1 MKNSNLEYLHNFY
14 DNMNKEKDACGIG
27 LVANIDGKKEYRIL
41 DDALTIVERLSH
53 RAGKDASGEV
63 GDGVGVLTQ
72 IPHKFFERVAKD
84 YNIHLGN
91 VGDYGIAMIFFPNND
106 EREKEI
112 NLFEN
117 TCDNNRLKILGWR
130 DVPTNYKILGKKA
143 IDCMPKIM
151 QCFVERPSD
160 CEKGLEFDRRLY
172 ICRREFE
179 HNSNK
184 TFINSFSSRTIVY
197 KGMFLVDQLRQFY
210 NDLQDEDFE
219 TAIAIVHS
227 RFSTNTLPS
236 WAKAHPYR
244 MIAHNGEINTI
255 RGNFDRMYAREE
267 TLHSDKLDKYKEK
280 IYPIIQNVSSDS
292 AMLDNT
298 LEFFVMNGIPLPLVM
313 MMLVPE
319 PWSKDDHISENKKD
333 FYHYYSTMMEAWD
346 GPAAILF
353 TDGEL
358 IGATLDRNGLRPA
371 RYYITDDN
379 RLILS
384 SEVGVLDI
392 DDSHIVKKSRLK
404 PGNILLIDVKNGRII
419 SDEECKSYYTNMHPY
434 GEWLSLNLIDLND
447 VKIPNHKVPIHSED
461 VRKKLY
467 KIFAYTDDE
476 MKNQILPMARNG
488 VEATA
493 SMGHDEPIAVLS
505 KKNPLL
511 FSYFKQLFAEVSN
524 PPIDSIREEIV
535 TDTNIY
541 IGTDGNILNANGDN
555 CHMLQVDSPILTGI
569 DILKIKTLNDE
580 FLKCDTV
587 SVLYNKNTFLINAID
602 ELIKNVDKACSE
614 GTNIIILSD
623 RGIDENNLP
632 IPSLLAVSAVEQ
644 HLVETKK
651 RMKVSIILESGEPRD
666 VHQMAMLLGFG
677 ARAINPYLAH
687 ECIEEMIDKG
697 ILDKEYHEAI
707 ADYNQALLHGVVKTA
722 AKMGIST
729 LQSYQSA
736 KIFEAIGISK
746 DVIEKYFKGIVS
758 RVGGIGIDEIEED
771 ILYRHNEAF
780 DKADTIEETSDND
793 ECLYSKKHI
802 IALQKAVRAGDYN
815 LFKEY
820 SSLVNNGSPH
830 TLRNLL
836 TFKETNNSI
845 PLEEVEDAYQ
855 IVKRFKTGAMSYG
868 SISKEVHET
877 IAKAM
882 NSLGAKSNT
891 GEGGEDPERFNTD
904 RNSKIKQ
911 VASGRFG
918 VTSEYLNNAE
928 EIQIKMAQGA
938 KPGEGGHLPGKK
950 VYPWIAER
958 RYSTPGVELISPP
971 PHHDIYSIEDL
982 AELIYDLKNVNRNAK
997 ISVKLVSEIGVGTI
1011 ACGVAKAGADVI
1023 LISGYDGGTGAAPVS
1038 SIHNAGIP
1046 LELGLAETQKAL
1058 IENGLRSR
1066 VAIETDGKLMTGRDV
1081 AIAALLGADEFS
1093 FATAPLVSLGCMMM
1107 RVCNKDICP
1116 FGIATQNEDLRKR
1129 FKGKPE
1135 YLCNF
1140 MLFVAEE
1147 LREIMA
1153 QLGFRNLNE
1162 MIGRSDLLKI
1172 NDIQDAK
1179 RAKLVDMNYFLNK
1192 SSTEYTEYTD
1202 YNERHFISNQVLNLD
1217 NTIDE
1222 KYFLPLFEKWDA
1234 KDKLNIENIKIS
1246 NVDRT
1251 VGTILGSSITNKYGS
1266 SLDDDSINIALVG
1279 SGGQSFGAFIPK
1291 GLTMKLT
1298 GDANDGFGKGLSGG
1312 KLIVKPPNQAK
1323 YKENESVIIGNVA
1336 LYGATSGTAYICGV
1350 AGERFMVRNSGAIAV
1365 CEGCGNHGLEY
1376 MTGGKAIILGDVGK
1390 NFAAG
1395 MSGGI
1400 AYILDAKHILYT
1412 KTNKS
1417 IIDIEEL
1424 TERSDI
1430 EDLKNILIDYEKCT
1444 GSKKAKHILEEFDKH
1459 IQYFKKIIPYNYKR
1473 IIGIIDKYKAEGLS
1487 EDQAKYK
1494 AFKELQT

>member
-1 MKNSNLEYLHNFY
+1 MKNSNSEYLHSFY
-14 DNMNKEKDACGIG
+14 DNLYKEKDACGIG

-41 DDALTIVERLSH
+41 DDALSIVERLSH

-72 IPHKFFERVAKD
+72 ISHKFFKRVAEEKSI
-84 YNIHLGN
+84 NLGN
-91 VGDYGIAMIFFPNND
+91 VGDYGIAMIFFPNDD
-106 EREKEI
+106 EIEKEI

-117 TCDNNRLKILGWR
+117 ACKNNSLSILGWR
-130 DVPTNYKILGKKA
+130 DVPINYKILGKKA

-151 QCFVERPSD
+151 QCFVQRSSD
-160 CEKGLEFDRRLY
+160 CEKGLEFDQRLY

-179 HNSNK
+179 HKSNK

-197 KGMFLVDQLRQFY
+197 KGMFLVNQLRQFY
-210 NDLQDEDFE
+210 SDLQDEDFE

-236 WAKAHPYR
+236 WEKAHPYR

-267 TLHSDKLDKYKEK
+267 TLHSDKLDNYKEK

-292 AMLDNT
+292 AMLDNA
-298 LEFFVMNGIPLPLVM
+298 LEFFVMNGIPLPLAM

-319 PWSKDDHISENKKD
+319 PWSKDDHMSENKKD

-392 DDSHIVKKSRLK
+392 DDSHIIKKSRLK

-419 SDEECKSYYTNMHPY
+419 SDEECKSYYTNLHPY
-434 GEWLSLNLIDLND
+434 GEWLSLNLIGLNE
-447 VKIPNHKVPIHSED
+447 VKIPNHKVPIHSEGI
-461 VRKKLY
+461 RKKLY
-467 KIFAYTDDE
+467 KVFAYTDDE
-476 MKNQILPMARNG
+476 IKNQILPMAING
-488 VEATA
+488 IEVTA
-493 SMGHDEPIAVLS
+493 SMGHDKPLAVLS
-505 KKNPLL
+505 EKHPLL

-541 IGTDGNILNANGDN
+541 IGTDGNLLNANGDN

-587 SVLYNKNTFLINAID
+587 SILYNKNTSLDNAINQ
-602 ELIKNVDKACSE
+602 LVKNIDKVCSG

-623 RGIDENNLP
+623 RGVDENNLP
-632 IPSLLAVSAVEQ
+632 MPSLLAVSAVEQ
-644 HLVETKK
+644 HLVEAKK

-697 ILDKEYHEAI
+697 ILDKESHEAI

-746 DVIEKYFKGIVS
+746 DVIDKYFMGIVS
-758 RVGGIGIDEIEED
+758 RVGGIGINEIAED
-771 ILYRHNEAF
+771 IIYRHNKAF
-780 DKADTIEETSDND
+780 DEINKIEEIFDND
-793 ECLYSKKHI
+793 ECLYSKKNI
-802 IALQKAVRAGDYN
+802 IALQKAVRAGDYK

-836 TFKETNNSI
+836 TFKETNNFI
-845 PLEEVEDAYQ
+845 PLEEVEDAHQ

-868 SISKEVHET
+868 SISKEAHET

-918 VTSEYLNNAE
+918 VTSEYLNNAD

-1058 IENGLRSR
+1058 IENGLRNS

-1093 FATAPLVSLGCMMM
+1093 FATAPLVTLGCMMM
-1107 RVCNKDICP
+1107 RVCNKDTCP
-1116 FGIATQNEDLRKR
+1116 FGIATQNEGLRKK

-1162 MIGRSDLLKI
+1162 MIGRSDLLKV
-1172 NDIQDAK
+1172 NDKQNAK
-1179 RAKLVDMNYFLNK
+1179 RSKLVDMNYFLNDTLAK
-1192 SSTEYTEYTD
+1192 H
-1202 YNERHFISNQVLNLD
+1202 NERHFISNQVLNLD

-1222 KYFLPLFEKWDA
+1222 KHFLPLFEKWDA
-1234 KDKLNIENIKIS
+1234 KDKLNIDNVKIS

-1266 SLDDDSINIALVG
+1266 SLEDDSIIISLVG
-1279 SGGQSFGAFIPK
+1279 SGGQSFGSFIPK

-1312 KLIVKPPNQAK
+1312 KLIVKPPKQAN
-1323 YKENESVIIGNVA
+1323 YEENESVIIGNVA

-1395 MSGGI
+1395 MSGGV

-1424 TERSDI
+1424 TERADI
-1430 EDLKNILIDYEKCT
+1430 EDLKRILIDYEKCT

-1459 IQYFKKIIPYNYKR
+1459 IQYFKKIIPYNYKK
-1473 IIGIIDKYKAEGLS
+1473 IIGIIEKYELEGLS
-1487 EDQAKYK
+1487 KEDAKYK
-1494 AFKELQT
+1494 AFKELQNDNN

>member
-1 MKNSNLEYLHNFY
+1 MKNSNSEYLYSFY
-14 DNMNKEKDACGIG
+14 DNLYKEKDACGIG

-41 DDALTIVERLSH
+41 DDALSIVERLSH

-72 IPHKFFERVAKD
+72 VPHKFFKRVAKD

-91 VGDYGIAMIFFPNND
+91 VGDYGIAMIFFPND
-106 EREKEI
+106 YEREKEI
-112 NLFEN
+112 NLFEDV
-117 TCDNNRLKILGWR
+117 CKNNGLKILGWR
-130 DVPTNYKILGKKA
+130 DVPTQYKILGKKA
-143 IDCMPKIM
+143 IDCMPYIM

-197 KGMFLVDQLRQFY
+197 KGMFLVNQLRQFY
-210 NDLQDEDFE
+210 NDLQDEAFE

-298 LEFFVMNGIPLPLVM
+298 LEFFVMNGMPLPLAM

-319 PWSKDDHISENKKD
+319 PWSKDDHMSENKKD

-371 RYYITDDN
+371 RYYITDDH

-392 DDSHIVKKSRLK
+392 DDSHIIKKSRLK

-419 SDEECKSYYTNMHPY
+419 SDEECKSYYTNLHPY

-461 VRKKLY
+461 IRKKLY
-467 KIFAYTDDE
+467 KVFAYTNDE
-476 MKNQILPMARNG
+476 IKNQILPMARNG
-488 VEATA
+488 IEATA

-505 KKNPLL
+505 ENYPLL

-555 CHMLQVDSPILTGI
+555 CHMLQVNSPILTGI

-587 SVLYNKNTFLINAID
+587 SVLYKKNTSLINAID
-602 ELIKNVDKACSE
+602 ELIKNVDKACSD

-707 ADYNQALLHGVVKTA
+707 ADYNKALLHGVVKTA

-746 DVIEKYFKGIVS
+746 DVIDKYFMGIVS

-780 DKADTIEETSDND
+780 DEENKIEEPSDND
-793 ECLYSKKHI
+793 ECLYSKKNI
-802 IALQKAVRAGDYN
+802 IALQKAVRAGDYK

-836 TFKETNNSI
+836 TFKETNNLI
-845 PLEEVEDAYQ
+845 PLEEVEDAHQ

-868 SISKEVHET
+868 SISKEAHET

-982 AELIYDLKNVNRNAK
+982 AELIYDLKNVNRKAK

-1107 RVCNKDICP
+1107 RVCNKDTCP

-1153 QLGFRNLNE
+1153 QLGFRSLNE

-1172 NDIQDAK
+1172 NDKQNIK
-1179 RAKLVDMNYFLNK
+1179 RSKLVDMNYFLNE
-1192 SSTEYTEYTD
+1192 SYTEYD
-1202 YNERHFISNQVLNLD
+1202 EYNERHFISNQSLNLD

-1234 KDKLNIENIKIS
+1234 KDKLNIDNVKIS

-1266 SLDDDSINIALVG
+1266 SLDDDSINISLVG
-1279 SGGQSFGAFIPK
+1279 SGGQSFGSFIPK

-1350 AGERFMVRNSGAIAV
+1350 AGERFMVRNSGAVSV

-1395 MSGGI
+1395 MSGGV

-1424 TERSDI
+1424 DEKEDI

-1459 IQYFKKIIPYNYKR
+1459 IQYFKKIIPYNYKK
-1473 IIGIIDKYKAEGLS
+1473 IISIIERYEAEGLS

>member
-1 MKNSNLEYLHNFY
+1 MEKIDTKYLHSFY
-14 DNMNKEKDACGIG
+14 DNLNKEKDACGIG

-41 DDALTIVERLSH
+41 YDALSIVERLSH

-91 VGDYGIAMIFFPNND
+91 IGDYGIAMIFFPNDD

-112 NLFEN
+112 NLFKN
-117 TCDNNRLKILGWR
+117 VCKNNGLNILGWR
-130 DVPTNYKILGKKA
+130 DVPINYKILGKKA

-151 QCFVERPSD
+151 QCIVERPND
-160 CEKGLEFDRRLY
+160 CEKGIEFDRRLY
-172 ICRREFE
+172 ICRIEFE
-179 HNSNK
+179 HKSNK

-197 KGMFLVDQLRQFY
+197 KGMLLVNQLRQFY

-236 WAKAHPYR
+236 WSKAHPYR

-267 TLHSDKLDKYKEK
+267 TLHSDKLDNYKEK

-298 LEFFVMNGIPLPLVM
+298 LEFFVMNGIPLPLAM
-313 MMLVPE
+313 MMLAPE
-319 PWSKDDHISENKKD
+319 PWSKDDHMSENKKD

-392 DDSHIVKKSRLK
+392 DDSHIIKKSRLK

-419 SDEECKSYYTNMHPY
+419 SDEECKSYYTNLHPY

-447 VKIPNHKVPIHSED
+447 VKIPNHKVPIHSEGI
-461 VRKKLY
+461 RKKLY

-476 MKNQILPMARNG
+476 IKNQILPMARNG

-493 SMGHDEPIAVLS
+493 SMGHDEPLAVLS
-505 KKNPLL
+505 EKHPLL

-541 IGTDGNILNANGDN
+541 IGTDGNLLNANGDN

-587 SVLYNKNTFLINAID
+587 SILYNKNTSLDNAINQ
-602 ELIKNVDKACSE
+602 LVKNIDKVCSE

-623 RGIDENNLP
+623 RGVDENNLP
-632 IPSLLAVSAVEQ
+632 MPSLLAVSAVEQ

-746 DVIEKYFKGIVS
+746 DVIDKYFMGIVS
-758 RVGGIGIDEIEED
+758 RVGGIGINEISED
-771 ILYRHNEAF
+771 IIYRHNKAF
-780 DKADTIEETSDND
+780 DEINKIEEMFDND
-793 ECLYSKKHI
+793 ECLYSKKNI
-802 IALQKAVRAGDYN
+802 IALQKAVRAGDYK

-845 PLEEVEDAYQ
+845 PLEEVEDAHQ

-868 SISKEVHET
+868 SISKEAHET

-918 VTSEYLNNAE
+918 VTSEYLNNAD

-1046 LELGLAETQKAL
+1046 LELGLAETQKDL
-1058 IENGLRSR
+1058 IENGLRNR

-1107 RVCNKDICP
+1107 RVCNKDTCP

-1153 QLGFRNLNE
+1153 QLGFRNFNE
-1162 MIGRSDLLKI
+1162 MIGRSDLLKV
-1172 NDIQDAK
+1172 NDKQNAK
-1179 RAKLVDMNYFLNK
+1179 RSKLVDMNYFLNDTLAK
-1192 SSTEYTEYTD
+1192 H
-1202 YNERHFISNQVLNLD
+1202 NERHFISNQVLNLD

-1222 KYFLPLFEKWDA
+1222 KHFLPLFEKWDA
-1234 KDKLNIENIKIS
+1234 KDKLNIDNVKIS

-1266 SLDDDSINIALVG
+1266 SLEDDSINISLVG
-1279 SGGQSFGAFIPK
+1279 SGGQSFGSFIPK

-1312 KLIVKPPNQAK
+1312 KLIVKPPNQAN
-1323 YKENESVIIGNVA
+1323 YEENESVIIGNVA

-1395 MSGGI
+1395 MSGGV

-1424 TERSDI
+1424 TERADI
-1430 EDLKNILIDYEKCT
+1430 EDLKRILIDYEKCT

-1459 IQYFKKIIPYNYKR
+1459 IQYFKKIIPYNYKK
-1473 IIGIIDKYKAEGLS
+1473 IIGIIEKYELEGLS
-1487 EDQAKYK
+1487 KEDAKYK
-1494 AFKELQT
+1494 AFKELQNDNN

>member
-793 ECLYSKKHI
+793 ECLYSKKNI

>member
-1 MKNSNLEYLHNFY
+1 MKNSNSEYLHSFY
-14 DNMNKEKDACGIG
+14 DNLYKEKDACGIG

-41 DDALTIVERLSH
+41 DDALSIVERLSH

-91 VGDYGIAMIFFPNND
+91 IGDYGIAMIFFPNDD

-112 NLFEN
+112 NLFKN
-117 TCDNNRLKILGWR
+117 VCKNNGLNILGWR
-130 DVPTNYKILGKKA
+130 DVPINYKMLGKKA

-151 QCFVERPSD
+151 QCIVERPND
-160 CEKGLEFDRRLY
+160 CEKGIEFDRRLY
-172 ICRREFE
+172 ICRIEFE
-179 HNSNK
+179 HKSNK

-197 KGMFLVDQLRQFY
+197 KGMLLVNQLRQFY

-236 WAKAHPYR
+236 WSKAHPYR

-267 TLHSDKLDKYKEK
+267 TLHSDKLDNYKEK

-298 LEFFVMNGIPLPLVM
+298 LEFFVMNGIPLPLAM

-319 PWSKDDHISENKKD
+319 PWSKDDHMSENKKD

-392 DDSHIVKKSRLK
+392 DDLHIIKKSRLK

-419 SDEECKSYYTNMHPY
+419 SDEECKSYYTNLHPY

-447 VKIPNHKVPIHSED
+447 VKIPNHKVPIHSEGI
-461 VRKKLY
+461 RKKLY

-476 MKNQILPMARNG
+476 IKNQILPMARNG

-493 SMGHDEPIAVLS
+493 SMGHDEPLAVLS
-505 KKNPLL
+505 EKHPLL
-511 FSYFKQLFAEVSN
+511 FYYFKQLFAEVSN

-535 TDTNIY
+535 TDTNTY
-541 IGTDGNILNANGDN
+541 IGTDGNLLNANGDN

-587 SVLYNKNTFLINAID
+587 SILYNKNTSLDNAINQ
-602 ELIKNVDKACSE
+602 LVKNIDKVCSE

-623 RGIDENNLP
+623 RGVDENNLP
-632 IPSLLAVSAVEQ
+632 MPSLLAVSAVEQ

-687 ECIEEMIDKG
+687 ECIEEMIDKV
-697 ILDKEYHEAI
+697 ILDKESHEAI
-707 ADYNQALLHGVVKTA
+707 DDYNQALLHGVVKTA

-746 DVIEKYFKGIVS
+746 DVIDKYFMGIVS
-758 RVGGIGIDEIEED
+758 RVGGIGINEISED
-771 ILYRHNEAF
+771 IIYRHNKAF
-780 DKADTIEETSDND
+780 DEINKIEEMFDND
-793 ECLYSKKHI
+793 ECLYSKKNI
-802 IALQKAVRAGDYN
+802 IALQKAVRAGDYK

-845 PLEEVEDAYQ
+845 PLEEVEDAHQ

-868 SISKEVHET
+868 SISKEAHET

-918 VTSEYLNNAE
+918 VTSEYLNNAD

-1046 LELGLAETQKAL
+1046 LELGLAETQKDL
-1058 IENGLRSR
+1058 IENGLRNR

-1107 RVCNKDICP
+1107 RVCNKDTCP

-1153 QLGFRNLNE
+1153 QLGFRNFNE
-1162 MIGRSDLLKI
+1162 MIGRSDLLKV
-1172 NDIQDAK
+1172 NDKQNVK
-1179 RAKLVDMNYFLNK
+1179 RSKLVDMNYFLNDTLAK
-1192 SSTEYTEYTD
+1192 H
-1202 YNERHFISNQVLNLD
+1202 NERHFISNQVLNLD

-1222 KYFLPLFEKWDA
+1222 KHFLPLFEKWDA
-1234 KDKLNIENIKIS
+1234 KDKLNIDNVKIS

-1266 SLDDDSINIALVG
+1266 SLEDDSINISFVG
-1279 SGGQSFGAFIPK
+1279 SGGQSFGSFIPK

-1312 KLIVKPPNQAK
+1312 KLIVKPPNQAN
-1323 YKENESVIIGNVA
+1323 YEENESVIIGNVA

-1395 MSGGI
+1395 MSGGV

-1417 IIDIEEL
+1417 IINIEEL
-1424 TERSDI
+1424 NERADI
-1430 EDLKNILIDYEKCT
+1430 EDLKRILIDYEKCT

-1459 IQYFKKIIPYNYKR
+1459 IQYFKKIIPYNYKK
-1473 IIGIIDKYKAEGLS
+1473 IIGIIEKYELEGLS
-1487 EDQAKYK
+1487 KEDARYK
-1494 AFKELQT
+1494 AFKELQNDNN

>member
-1 MKNSNLEYLHNFY
+1 MEKIDTKYLHSFY
-14 DNMNKEKDACGIG
+14 DNLNKEKDACGIG

-41 DDALTIVERLSH
+41 DDALSIVERLSH

-72 IPHKFFERVAKD
+72 IPHKFFKRVAKD

-91 VGDYGIAMIFFPNND
+91 VGDYGIAMIFFPNDD

-112 NLFEN
+112 NLFKN
-117 TCDNNRLKILGWR
+117 VCKNNGLNILGWR
-130 DVPTNYKILGKKA
+130 AVPINYKILGKKA

-160 CEKGLEFDRRLY
+160 CEKGLEFDQRLY
-172 ICRREFE
+172 VCRREFE
-179 HNSNK
+179 HKSNK

-197 KGMFLVDQLRQFY
+197 KGMFLVNQLRRFY
-210 NDLQDEDFE
+210 SDLQDEDFE

-236 WAKAHPYR
+236 WSKAHPYR

-267 TLHSDKLDKYKEK
+267 TLHSDKLDNYKEK

-298 LEFFVMNGIPLPLVM
+298 LEFFVMNGIPLPLAV

-319 PWSKDDHISENKKD
+319 PWSKDDHMSENKKD

-392 DDSHIVKKSRLK
+392 DDSHIIKKLRLK
-404 PGNILLIDVKNGRII
+404 PGNILLIDEKNGRII
-419 SDEECKSYYTNMHPY
+419 SDEECKSYYTNLHPY
-434 GEWLSLNLIDLND
+434 GEWLSLNLIDLNE

-461 VRKKLY
+461 IRKKLY
-467 KIFAYTDDE
+467 KVFAYTDDE
-476 MKNQILPMARNG
+476 IKNQILPMARNG

-493 SMGHDEPIAVLS
+493 SMGHDEPLAVLS
-505 KKNPLL
+505 EKHPLL

-541 IGTDGNILNANGDN
+541 IGTDGNLLNANGDN

-587 SVLYNKNTFLINAID
+587 SILYNKNTSLDNAINQ
-602 ELIKNVDKACSE
+602 LVKNIDKVCSE

-623 RGIDENNLP
+623 RGVDENNLP

-651 RMKVSIILESGEPRD
+651 RMKVSIILESGELRD

-697 ILDKEYHEAI
+697 ILDKESHEAI

-746 DVIEKYFKGIVS
+746 DVIDKYFMGIVS
-758 RVGGIGIDEIEED
+758 RVGGIGINEIAED
-771 ILYRHNEAF
+771 IIYRHNKAF
-780 DKADTIEETSDND
+780 DEINKIDEIFDND
-793 ECLYSKKHI
+793 ECLYSKKNI
-802 IALQKAVRAGDYN
+802 IALQKAVRAGDYK

-845 PLEEVEDAYQ
+845 PLEEVEDAHQ

-918 VTSEYLNNAE
+918 VTSEYLNNAD

-1046 LELGLAETQKAL
+1046 LELGLVETQKAL
-1058 IENGLRSR
+1058 IENGLRNR

-1107 RVCNKDICP
+1107 RVCNKDTCP

-1153 QLGFRNLNE
+1153 QLGFRNFNE
-1162 MIGRSDLLKI
+1162 MIGRSDLLKV
-1172 NDIQDAK
+1172 NDKQNAK
-1179 RAKLVDMNYFLNK
+1179 RSKLVDMNYFLNDTLAK
-1192 SSTEYTEYTD
+1192 H
-1202 YNERHFISNQVLNLD
+1202 NERHFISNQVLNLD

-1222 KYFLPLFEKWDA
+1222 KHFLPLFEKWDV
-1234 KDKLNIENIKIS
+1234 KDKLNIDNVKIS

-1251 VGTILGSSITNKYGS
+1251 VGAILGSSITNKYGS
-1266 SLDDDSINIALVG
+1266 NLEDDSINISLVG

-1312 KLIVKPPNQAK
+1312 KLIVKPPNQAN
-1323 YKENESVIIGNVA
+1323 YEENESVIIGNVA

-1350 AGERFMVRNSGAIAV
+1350 AGERFMVRNSRAIAV

-1390 NFAAG
+1390 NFSAG
-1395 MSGGI
+1395 MSGGV
-1400 AYILDAKHILYT
+1400 AYILDAKHKLYT

-1424 TERSDI
+1424 TERDDI
-1430 EDLKNILIDYEKCT
+1430 EDLKRILIDYEKCT
-1444 GSKKAKHILEEFDKH
+1444 GSKKAKHILEAFDKH
-1459 IQYFKKIIPYNYKR
+1459 IQYFKKIIPYNYKK
-1473 IIGIIDKYKAEGLS
+1473 IIGIIEKYELEGLS
-1487 EDQAKYK
+1487 KEDAKYK
-1494 AFKELQT
+1494 AFKELQNNY

>member
-1 MKNSNLEYLHNFY
+1 MENNNSEYLYSFY
-14 DNMNKEKDACGIG
+14 DNFNKEKDACGIG
-27 LVANIDGKKEYRIL
+27 LVANIDGKKEYRTL
-41 DDALTIVERLSH
+41 DDALSIVERLSH

-84 YNIHLGN
+84 YNIHLGSI
-91 VGDYGIAMIFFPNND
+91 GDYGIAMIFFPNDD

-112 NLFEN
+112 NLFKN
-117 TCDNNRLKILGWR
+117 VCKNNGLNILGWR
-130 DVPTNYKILGKKA
+130 DVPINYKILGKKA

-151 QCFVERPSD
+151 QCIVERPND
-160 CEKGLEFDRRLY
+160 CEKGIEFDRRLY
-172 ICRREFE
+172 ICRIEFE
-179 HNSNK
+179 HKSNK

-197 KGMFLVDQLRQFY
+197 KGMLLVNQLRQFY

-236 WAKAHPYR
+236 WSKAHPYR

-267 TLHSDKLDKYKEK
+267 TLHSDRLDNYKEK

-298 LEFFVMNGIPLPLVM
+298 LEFFVMNGIPLPLAM

-319 PWSKDDHISENKKD
+319 PWSKDDHMSENKKN

-353 TDGEL
+353 TDGEQ

-392 DDSHIVKKSRLK
+392 DDSHIIKKSRLK

-419 SDEECKSYYTNMHPY
+419 SDEECKSYYTNLHPY

-447 VKIPNHKVPIHSED
+447 VKIPNHKVPIHSEGI
-461 VRKKLY
+461 RKKLY

-476 MKNQILPMARNG
+476 IKNQILPMARNG
-488 VEATA
+488 VEAIA
-493 SMGHDEPIAVLS
+493 SMGHDEPLAVLS
-505 KKNPLL
+505 EKHPLL

-541 IGTDGNILNANGDN
+541 IGTDGNLLNANGDN

-587 SVLYNKNTFLINAID
+587 SILYNKNTSLDNAISQ
-602 ELIKNVDKACSE
+602 LVKNIDKVCSE

-623 RGIDENNLP
+623 RGVDENNLP
-632 IPSLLAVSAVEQ
+632 MPSLLAVSAVEQ

-677 ARAINPYLAH
+677 VRAINPYLAH

-697 ILDKEYHEAI
+697 ILDKESHEAI

-746 DVIEKYFKGIVS
+746 DVIDKYFMGIVS
-758 RVGGIGIDEIEED
+758 RVGGIGINEIAED
-771 ILYRHNEAF
+771 IIYRHNKAF
-780 DKADTIEETSDND
+780 DEINKIEEMFDND
-793 ECLYSKKHI
+793 ECLYSKKNI
-802 IALQKAVRAGDYN
+802 IALQKAVRAGDYK

-830 TLRNLL
+830 TLRNLR
-836 TFKETNNSI
+836 TFKETNSSI
-845 PLEEVEDAYQ
+845 PLEEVEDAHQ

-868 SISKEVHET
+868 SISKEAHET

-918 VTSEYLNNAE
+918 VTSEYLNNAD

-1058 IENGLRSR
+1058 IENGLRNR

-1107 RVCNKDICP
+1107 RVCNKDTCP

-1153 QLGFRNLNE
+1153 QLGFRNFNE
-1162 MIGRSDLLKI
+1162 MIGRSDLLKV
-1172 NDIQDAK
+1172 NDKQNAK
-1179 RAKLVDMNYFLNK
+1179 RSKLVDMNYFLNDTLAK
-1192 SSTEYTEYTD
+1192 H
-1202 YNERHFISNQVLNLD
+1202 NERHFISNQVLNLD

-1222 KYFLPLFEKWDA
+1222 KHFLPLFEKWDA
-1234 KDKLNIENIKIS
+1234 KDKLNIDNVKIS

-1266 SLDDDSINIALVG
+1266 SLEDDSINISLVG
-1279 SGGQSFGAFIPK
+1279 SGGQSFGSFIPK

-1312 KLIVKPPNQAK
+1312 KLIVKPPNQAN

-1395 MSGGI
+1395 MSGGV

-1424 TERSDI
+1424 TERADI
-1430 EDLKNILIDYEKCT
+1430 EDLKRILIDYEKCT

-1459 IQYFKKIIPYNYKR
+1459 IQYFKKIIPYNYKK
-1473 IIGIIDKYKAEGLS
+1473 IIGIIEKYELEGLS
-1487 EDQAKYK
+1487 KKDAKYK
-1494 AFKELQT
+1494 AFKELQNDNN

>member
-1 MKNSNLEYLHNFY
+1 MKNSNSEYLHSFY
-14 DNMNKEKDACGIG
+14 DNLYKEKDACGIG

-41 DDALTIVERLSH
+41 DDALSIVERLSH

-91 VGDYGIAMIFFPNND
+91 IGDYGIAMIFFPNDD

-112 NLFEN
+112 NLFKN
-117 TCDNNRLKILGWR
+117 VCKNNGLNILGWR
-130 DVPTNYKILGKKA
+130 DVPINYKMLGKKA

-151 QCFVERPSD
+151 QCIVERPND
-160 CEKGLEFDRRLY
+160 CEKGIEFDRRLY
-172 ICRREFE
+172 ICIIEFE
-179 HNSNK
+179 HKSNK

-197 KGMFLVDQLRQFY
+197 KGMLLVNQLRQFY

-236 WAKAHPYR
+236 WSKAHPYR

-267 TLHSDKLDKYKEK
+267 TLHSDKLDNYKEK

-298 LEFFVMNGIPLPLVM
+298 LEFFVMNGIPLPLAM

-319 PWSKDDHISENKKD
+319 PWIKDDHMSENKKD

-392 DDSHIVKKSRLK
+392 DDLHIIKKSRLK

-419 SDEECKSYYTNMHPY
+419 SDEECKSYYTNLHPY

-447 VKIPNHKVPIHSED
+447 VKIPNHKVPIHSEGI
-461 VRKKLY
+461 RKKLY

-476 MKNQILPMARNG
+476 IKNQILPMATNG
-488 VEATA
+488 IEATA
-493 SMGHDEPIAVLS
+493 SMGHDEPLAVLS
-505 KKNPLL
+505 EKHPLL
-511 FSYFKQLFAEVSN
+511 FYYFKQLFAEVSN

-535 TDTNIY
+535 TDTNTY
-541 IGTDGNILNANGDN
+541 IGTDGNLLNANGDN

-587 SVLYNKNTFLINAID
+587 SILYNKNTSLDNAINQ
-602 ELIKNVDKACSE
+602 LVKNIDKVCSE

-623 RGIDENNLP
+623 RGVDENNLP
-632 IPSLLAVSAVEQ
+632 MPSLLAVSAVEQ

-697 ILDKEYHEAI
+697 ILDKESHEAI
-707 ADYNQALLHGVVKTA
+707 DDYNQALLHGVVKTA

-746 DVIEKYFKGIVS
+746 DVIDKYFMGIVS
-758 RVGGIGIDEIEED
+758 RVGGIGINEISED
-771 ILYRHNEAF
+771 IIYRHNKAF
-780 DKADTIEETSDND
+780 DEINKIEEMFDND
-793 ECLYSKKHI
+793 ECLYSKKNI
-802 IALQKAVRAGDYN
+802 IALQKAVRAGDYK

-845 PLEEVEDAYQ
+845 PLEEVEDAHQ

-868 SISKEVHET
+868 SISKEAHET

-918 VTSEYLNNAE
+918 VTSEYLNNAD

-1046 LELGLAETQKAL
+1046 LELGLAETQKDL
-1058 IENGLRSR
+1058 IENGLRNR

-1107 RVCNKDICP
+1107 RVCNKDTCP

-1153 QLGFRNLNE
+1153 QLGFRNFNE
-1162 MIGRSDLLKI
+1162 MIGRSDLLKV
-1172 NDIQDAK
+1172 NDKQNVK
-1179 RAKLVDMNYFLNK
+1179 RSKLVDMNYFLNDTLAK
-1192 SSTEYTEYTD
+1192 H
-1202 YNERHFISNQVLNLD
+1202 NERHFISNQVLNLD

-1222 KYFLPLFEKWDA
+1222 KHFLPLFEKWDA
-1234 KDKLNIENIKIS
+1234 KDKLNIDNVKIS

-1266 SLDDDSINIALVG
+1266 SLEDDSINISFVG
-1279 SGGQSFGAFIPK
+1279 SGGQSFGSFIPK

-1312 KLIVKPPNQAK
+1312 KLIVKPPNQAN
-1323 YKENESVIIGNVA
+1323 YEENESVIIGNVA

-1395 MSGGI
+1395 MSGGV

-1417 IIDIEEL
+1417 IINIEEL
-1424 TERSDI
+1424 NERADI
-1430 EDLKNILIDYEKCT
+1430 EDLKRILIDYEKCT

-1459 IQYFKKIIPYNYKR
+1459 IQYFKKIIPYNYKK
-1473 IIGIIDKYKAEGLS
+1473 IIGIIEKYELEGLS
-1487 EDQAKYK
+1487 KEDARYK
-1494 AFKELQT
+1494 AFKELQNDNN

>member
-1 MKNSNLEYLHNFY
+1 MEKIDTKYLHSFY
-14 DNMNKEKDACGIG
+14 DNLNKEKDACGIG

-41 DDALTIVERLSH
+41 DDALSIVERLSH

-84 YNIHLGN
+84 YNIHLGSI
-91 VGDYGIAMIFFPNND
+91 GDYGIAMIFFPNDD

-112 NLFEN
+112 NLFKN
-117 TCDNNRLKILGWR
+117 VCKNNCLNILGWR
-130 DVPTNYKILGKKA
+130 DVPIKYKILGKKA

-151 QCFVERPSD
+151 QCIVERPND
-160 CEKGLEFDRRLY
+160 CEKGIEFDRRLY
-172 ICRREFE
+172 ICRKEFE
-179 HNSNK
+179 HKSNK

-197 KGMFLVDQLRQFY
+197 KGMFLVNQLRQFY
-210 NDLQDEDFE
+210 SDLQDEDFE

-236 WAKAHPYR
+236 WEKAHPYR

-267 TLHSDKLDKYKEK
+267 TLHSDKLDNYKEK

-298 LEFFVMNGIPLPLVM
+298 LEFFAMYGIPLPLAM

-319 PWSKDDHISENKKD
+319 PWSKDDHMSENKKD

-392 DDSHIVKKSRLK
+392 DDLHIIKKSRLK

-419 SDEECKSYYTNMHPY
+419 SDEECKSYYTNLHPY
-434 GEWLSLNLIDLND
+434 GEWLSLNLIKLND
-447 VKIPNHKVPIHSED
+447 VKIPNHKVPIHSEGI
-461 VRKKLY
+461 RKKLY

-476 MKNQILPMARNG
+476 TKNQILPMAKNG

-493 SMGHDEPIAVLS
+493 SMGHDEPLAVLS
-505 KKNPLL
+505 EKHPLL

-541 IGTDGNILNANGDN
+541 IGTDGNLLNANGDN

-587 SVLYNKNTFLINAID
+587 SILYNKNTSLDNAINQ
-602 ELIKNVDKACSE
+602 LVKNIDKVCSE

-623 RGIDENNLP
+623 RGVDENNLP
-632 IPSLLAVSAVEQ
+632 MPSLLAVSAVEQ

-697 ILDKEYHEAI
+697 ILDKESHEAI

-746 DVIEKYFKGIVS
+746 DVIDKYFMGIVS
-758 RVGGIGIDEIEED
+758 RVGGIGINEIAED
-771 ILYRHNEAF
+771 IIYRHNKAF
-780 DKADTIEETSDND
+780 DEINKIEEVFDND
-793 ECLYSKKHI
+793 ECLYSKKNI
-802 IALQKAVRAGDYN
+802 IALQKAVRAGDYK

-845 PLEEVEDAYQ
+845 PLEEVEDAHQ

-868 SISKEVHET
+868 SISKEAHET

-918 VTSEYLNNAE
+918 VTSEYLNNAD

-1058 IENGLRSR
+1058 IENGLRNR

-1107 RVCNKDICP
+1107 RVCNKDTCP
-1116 FGIATQNEDLRKR
+1116 FGLATQNEDLRKR

-1153 QLGFRNLNE
+1153 KLGFRNLNE
-1162 MIGRSDLLKI
+1162 MIGRSDLLKV
-1172 NDIQDAK
+1172 NDKQNTK
-1179 RAKLVDMNYFLNK
+1179 RSKLIDMNYFLNDTLTK
-1192 SSTEYTEYTD
+1192 H
-1202 YNERHFISNQVLNLD
+1202 NERHFISNQVLKLD

-1222 KYFLPLFEKWDA
+1222 KHFLPLFEKWDA
-1234 KDKLNIENIKIS
+1234 KDKLNIDNVKIS

-1266 SLDDDSINIALVG
+1266 SLEDDSINISLVG

-1312 KLIVKPPNQAK
+1312 KLIVKPPNQAN
-1323 YKENESVIIGNVA
+1323 YEENESVIIGNVA

-1395 MSGGI
+1395 MCGGV

-1424 TERSDI
+1424 TERADI
-1430 EDLKNILIDYEKCT
+1430 EDLKRILIDYEKCT

-1459 IQYFKKIIPYNYKR
+1459 IQYFKKIIPYNYKK
-1473 IIGIIDKYKAEGLS
+1473 IIGIIEKYELEGLS
-1487 EDQAKYK
+1487 KEDAKYK
-1494 AFKELQT
+1494 AFKELQNDNN

>member
-1 MKNSNLEYLHNFY
+1 MKNSNLEYLHSFY
-14 DNMNKEKDACGIG
+14 DNLYKEKDACGIG
-27 LVANIDGKKEYRIL
+27 LVANINGKKEYRIL
-41 DDALTIVERLSH
+41 DDALSIVERLSH

-72 IPHKFFERVAKD
+72 VPHKFFKRVAKD

-91 VGDYGIAMIFFPNND
+91 VGDYGIAMIFFPND
-106 EREKEI
+106 YEREKEI
-112 NLFEN
+112 NLFKN
-117 TCDNNRLKILGWR
+117 TCDNNGLKILGWR

-143 IDCMPKIM
+143 IDCMPYIM
-151 QCFVERPSD
+151 QCFVERPND
-160 CEKGLEFDRRLY
+160 CEKGLEFDQRLY
-172 ICRREFE
+172 VCRREFE
-179 HNSNK
+179 HKSNK

-197 KGMFLVDQLRQFY
+197 KGMFLVDQLRNFY
-210 NDLQDEDFE
+210 LDLQSKDFE

-267 TLHSDKLDKYKEK
+267 TLHSDKLDNYKEK

-298 LEFFVMNGIPLPLVM
+298 LEFFVMNGIPLPLAM

-392 DDSHIVKKSRLK
+392 DDSHKVKKSRLK

-419 SDEECKSYYTNMHPY
+419 SDDECKSYYTNLHPY
-434 GEWLSLNLIDLND
+434 GEWLSLNLIDLNE

-467 KIFAYTDDE
+467 KVFAYTDDE
-476 MKNQILPMARNG
+476 IKNQILPMAINC

-505 KKNPLL
+505 KKHPLL

-587 SVLYNKNTFLINAID
+587 SVLYKKNASLINAID
-602 ELIKNVDKACSE
+602 ELIKNVDKACSD

-623 RGIDENNLP
+623 RGVDENNLP

-677 ARAINPYLAH
+677 ACAINPYLAH

-780 DKADTIEETSDND
+780 DKTDTIEETSDND
-793 ECLYSKKHI
+793 ECLYSKKNI
-802 IALQKAVRAGDYN
+802 VALQKAVRAGDYN

-836 TFKETNNSI
+836 TFKETNNLI

-982 AELIYDLKNVNRNAK
+982 AQLIYDLKNVNRNAK

-1107 RVCNKDICP
+1107 RVCNKDTCP

-1147 LREIMA
+1147 LRKIMA

-1162 MIGRSDLLKI
+1162 MVGRSDLLKI
-1172 NDIQDAK
+1172 NDEQNIK

-1192 SSTEYTEYTD
+1192 SSTEYTD

-1222 KYFLPLFEKWDA
+1222 KHFLPLFEKWDA

-1251 VGTILGSSITNKYGS
+1251 VGTILGSNITNKYGS
-1266 SLDDDSINIALVG
+1266 SLEDDSINISLVG

-1323 YKENESVIIGNVA
+1323 YKENESVIIGNMA

-1395 MSGGI
+1395 MSGGV

-1424 TERSDI
+1424 TEKADI
-1430 EDLKNILIDYEKCT
+1430 EDLKSILIDYEKCT

-1459 IQYFKKIIPYNYKR
+1459 IQYFKKIIPYNYKK
-1473 IIGIIDKYKAEGLS
+1473 IIGIIEKYKDEGLS
-1487 EDQAKYK
+1487 ENQAKYK

>member
-1 MKNSNLEYLHNFY
+1 MEKIDTKYLHSFY
-14 DNMNKEKDACGIG
+14 DNLNKEKDACGIG

-41 DDALTIVERLSH
+41 DDALSIVERLSH

-84 YNIHLGN
+84 YNIHLGSI
-91 VGDYGIAMIFFPNND
+91 GDYGIAMIFFPNDD

-112 NLFEN
+112 NLFKN
-117 TCDNNRLKILGWR
+117 VCKNNGLNILGFR
-130 DVPTNYKILGKKA
+130 DVPINYKILGKKA

-160 CEKGLEFDRRLY
+160 CEKGLEFDQRLY
-172 ICRREFE
+172 VCRREFE
-179 HNSNK
+179 HKSNK

-197 KGMFLVDQLRQFY
+197 KGMLLVNQLRQFY

-236 WAKAHPYR
+236 WSKAHPYR

-267 TLHSDKLDKYKEK
+267 TLHSDKLDNYKEK

-298 LEFFVMNGIPLPLVM
+298 FEFFVMNGIPLPLAM

-319 PWSKDDHISENKKD
+319 PWSKDDHMSENKKD

-379 RLILS
+379 RLVLS

-392 DDSHIVKKSRLK
+392 DDSHIIKKSRLK

-419 SDEECKSYYTNMHPY
+419 SDEECKSYYTNLHPY

-447 VKIPNHKVPIHSED
+447 VKIPNHKVPIHSEGI
-461 VRKKLY
+461 RKKLY

-476 MKNQILPMARNG
+476 IKNQILPMARNG

-493 SMGHDEPIAVLS
+493 SMGHDEPLAVLS
-505 KKNPLL
+505 EKHPLL

-541 IGTDGNILNANGDN
+541 IGTDGNLLNANGDN

-587 SVLYNKNTFLINAID
+587 SILYNKNTSLDNAINQ
-602 ELIKNVDKACSE
+602 LVKNIDKVCSE

-623 RGIDENNLP
+623 RGVDENNLP
-632 IPSLLAVSAVEQ
+632 MPSLLAVSAVEQ

-697 ILDKEYHEAI
+697 ILDKESHEAI

-746 DVIEKYFKGIVS
+746 DVIDKYFMGIVS
-758 RVGGIGIDEIEED
+758 RVGGIGINEIAED
-771 ILYRHNEAF
+771 IIYRHNKAF
-780 DKADTIEETSDND
+780 DEINKIEETFDND
-793 ECLYSKKHI
+793 ECLYSKKNI
-802 IALQKAVRAGDYN
+802 IALQKAVRAGDYK

-845 PLEEVEDAYQ
+845 PLEEVEDAHQ

-868 SISKEVHET
+868 SISKEAHET

-918 VTSEYLNNAE
+918 VTSEYLNNAD

-1058 IENGLRSR
+1058 IENGLRNR

-1107 RVCNKDICP
+1107 RVCNKDTCP

-1153 QLGFRNLNE
+1153 KLGFRNLNE
-1162 MIGRSDLLKI
+1162 MIGRSDLLKV
-1172 NDIQDAK
+1172 NDKQNTK
-1179 RAKLVDMNYFLNK
+1179 RSKLIDMNYFLNDTLTK
-1192 SSTEYTEYTD
+1192 H
-1202 YNERHFISNQVLNLD
+1202 NERHFISNQVLNLD

-1222 KYFLPLFEKWDA
+1222 KHFLPLFEKWDA
-1234 KDKLNIENIKIS
+1234 KDKLNIDNVKIS

-1266 SLDDDSINIALVG
+1266 SLEDDSINISLVG

-1312 KLIVKPPNQAK
+1312 KLIVKPPNQAN
-1323 YKENESVIIGNVA
+1323 YEENESVIIGNVA

-1395 MSGGI
+1395 MSGGV

-1424 TERSDI
+1424 TERADI
-1430 EDLKNILIDYEKCT
+1430 EDLKRILIDYEKCT
-1444 GSKKAKHILEEFDKH
+1444 ESKKAKHILEEFDKH
-1459 IQYFKKIIPYNYKR
+1459 IQYFKKIIPYNYKK
-1473 IIGIIDKYKAEGLS
+1473 IIGIIEKYELEGLS
-1487 EDQAKYK
+1487 KEDAKYK
-1494 AFKELQT
+1494 AFKELQNDNN

>member
-1 MKNSNLEYLHNFY
+1 MKNSNSEYLHSFY
-14 DNMNKEKDACGIG
+14 DNLYKEKDACGIG

-41 DDALTIVERLSH
+41 DDALSIVERLSH

-91 VGDYGIAMIFFPNND
+91 IGDYGIAMIFFPNDD

-112 NLFEN
+112 NLFKN
-117 TCDNNRLKILGWR
+117 VCKNNGLNILGWR
-130 DVPTNYKILGKKA
+130 DVPINYKMLGKKA

-151 QCFVERPSD
+151 QCIVERPND
-160 CEKGLEFDRRLY
+160 CEKGIEFDRRLY
-172 ICRREFE
+172 ICRIEFE
-179 HNSNK
+179 HKSNK

-197 KGMFLVDQLRQFY
+197 KGMLLVNQLRQFY

-236 WAKAHPYR
+236 WSKAHPYR

-267 TLHSDKLDKYKEK
+267 TLHSDKLDNYKEK

-298 LEFFVMNGIPLPLVM
+298 LEFFVMNGIPLPLAM

-319 PWSKDDHISENKKD
+319 PWSKDDHMSENKKD

-392 DDSHIVKKSRLK
+392 DDLHIIKKSRLK

-419 SDEECKSYYTNMHPY
+419 SDEECKSYYTNLHPY

-447 VKIPNHKVPIHSED
+447 VKIPNHKVPIHSEGI
-461 VRKKLY
+461 RKKLY

-476 MKNQILPMARNG
+476 IKNQILPMARNG

-493 SMGHDEPIAVLS
+493 SMGHDEPLAVLS
-505 KKNPLL
+505 EKHPLL
-511 FSYFKQLFAEVSN
+511 FYYFKQLFAEVSN

-535 TDTNIY
+535 TDTNTY
-541 IGTDGNILNANGDN
+541 IGTDGNLLNANGDN

-587 SVLYNKNTFLINAID
+587 SILYNKNTSLDNAINQ
-602 ELIKNVDKACSE
+602 LVKNIDKVCSE

-623 RGIDENNLP
+623 RGVDENNLP
-632 IPSLLAVSAVEQ
+632 MPSLLAVSAVEQ

-697 ILDKEYHEAI
+697 ILDKESHEAI
-707 ADYNQALLHGVVKTA
+707 DDYNQALLHGVVKTA

-746 DVIEKYFKGIVS
+746 DVIDKYFMGIVS
-758 RVGGIGIDEIEED
+758 RVGGIGINEISED
-771 ILYRHNEAF
+771 IIYRHNKAF
-780 DKADTIEETSDND
+780 DEINKIEEMFDND
-793 ECLYSKKHI
+793 ECLYSKKNI
-802 IALQKAVRAGDYN
+802 IALQKAVRAGDYK

-845 PLEEVEDAYQ
+845 PLEEVEDAHQ

-868 SISKEVHET
+868 SISKEAHET

-918 VTSEYLNNAE
+918 VTSEYLNNAD

-1046 LELGLAETQKAL
+1046 LELGLAETQKDL
-1058 IENGLRSR
+1058 IENGLRNR

-1107 RVCNKDICP
+1107 RVCNKDTCP

-1153 QLGFRNLNE
+1153 QLGFRNFNE
-1162 MIGRSDLLKI
+1162 MIGRSDLLKV
-1172 NDIQDAK
+1172 NDKQNVK
-1179 RAKLVDMNYFLNK
+1179 RSKLVDMNYFLNDTLAK
-1192 SSTEYTEYTD
+1192 H
-1202 YNERHFISNQVLNLD
+1202 NERHFISNQVLNLD

-1222 KYFLPLFEKWDA
+1222 KHFLPLFEKWDA
-1234 KDKLNIENIKIS
+1234 KDKLNIDNVKIS

-1266 SLDDDSINIALVG
+1266 SLEDDSINISFVG
-1279 SGGQSFGAFIPK
+1279 SGGQSFGSFIPK

-1312 KLIVKPPNQAK
+1312 KLIVKPPNQAN
-1323 YKENESVIIGNVA
+1323 YEENESVIIGNVA

-1395 MSGGI
+1395 MSGGV

-1417 IIDIEEL
+1417 IINIEEL
-1424 TERSDI
+1424 NERADI
-1430 EDLKNILIDYEKCT
+1430 EDLKRILIDYEKCT

-1459 IQYFKKIIPYNYKR
+1459 IQYFKKIIPYNYKK
-1473 IIGIIDKYKAEGLS
+1473 IIGIIEKYELEGLS
-1487 EDQAKYK
+1487 KEDARYK
-1494 AFKELQT
+1494 AFKELQNDNN

>member
-1 MKNSNLEYLHNFY
+1 MKNSNSEYLHSFY
-14 DNMNKEKDACGIG
+14 DNLYKEKDACGIG

-41 DDALTIVERLSH
+41 DDALSIVERLSH

-91 VGDYGIAMIFFPNND
+91 IGDYGIAMIFFPNDD

-112 NLFEN
+112 NLFKN
-117 TCDNNRLKILGWR
+117 VCKNNGLNILGWR
-130 DVPTNYKILGKKA
+130 DVPINYKILGKKA

-151 QCFVERPSD
+151 QCIVERPND
-160 CEKGLEFDRRLY
+160 CEKGIEFDRRLY
-172 ICRREFE
+172 ICRIEFE
-179 HNSNK
+179 HKSNK

-197 KGMFLVDQLRQFY
+197 KGMLLVNQLRQFY

-236 WAKAHPYR
+236 WSKAHPYR

-267 TLHSDKLDKYKEK
+267 TLHSDKLDNYKEK

-298 LEFFVMNGIPLPLVM
+298 LEFFVMNGIPLPLAM

-319 PWSKDDHISENKKD
+319 PWSKDDHMSENKKD

-392 DDSHIVKKSRLK
+392 DDLHINKKSRLK

-419 SDEECKSYYTNMHPY
+419 SDEECKSYYTNLHPY

-447 VKIPNHKVPIHSED
+447 VKIPNHKVPIHSD
-461 VRKKLY
+461 GIRKKLY

-476 MKNQILPMARNG
+476 IKNQILPMARNG

-493 SMGHDEPIAVLS
+493 SMGHDEPLAVLS
-505 KKNPLL
+505 EKHPLL

-541 IGTDGNILNANGDN
+541 IGTDGNLLNANGDN

-587 SVLYNKNTFLINAID
+587 SILYNKNTSLDNAINQ
-602 ELIKNVDKACSE
+602 LVKNIDKVCSE

-623 RGIDENNLP
+623 RGVDENNLP
-632 IPSLLAVSAVEQ
+632 MPSLLAVSAVEQ

-687 ECIEEMIDKG
+687 ECIEEMIDKE
-697 ILDKEYHEAI
+697 ILDKESHEAI

-746 DVIEKYFKGIVS
+746 DVIDKYFMGIVS
-758 RVGGIGIDEIEED
+758 RVGGIGINEIAED
-771 ILYRHNEAF
+771 IIYRHNKAF
-780 DKADTIEETSDND
+780 DEINKIEEMFDND
-793 ECLYSKKHI
+793 ECLYSKKNI
-802 IALQKAVRAGDYN
+802 IALQKAVRAGDYK

-845 PLEEVEDAYQ
+845 PLEEVEDAHQ

-868 SISKEVHET
+868 SISKEAHET

-918 VTSEYLNNAE
+918 VTSEYLNNAD

-1023 LISGYDGGTGAAPVS
+1023 LISSYDGGTGAAPVS

-1046 LELGLAETQKAL
+1046 LELGLAETQKDL
-1058 IENGLRSR
+1058 IENGLRNR

-1107 RVCNKDICP
+1107 RVCNKDTCP

-1153 QLGFRNLNE
+1153 KLGFRNLNE
-1162 MIGRSDLLKI
+1162 MIGRSDLLKV
-1172 NDIQDAK
+1172 NDKQNAK
-1179 RAKLVDMNYFLNK
+1179 RSKLVDMNYFLNDTLTK
-1192 SSTEYTEYTD
+1192 H
-1202 YNERHFISNQVLNLD
+1202 NERHFISNQVLNLD

-1222 KYFLPLFEKWDA
+1222 KHFLPLFEKWDA
-1234 KDKLNIENIKIS
+1234 KDKLNFDNVKIS

-1266 SLDDDSINIALVG
+1266 SLEDDSINISLVG
-1279 SGGQSFGAFIPK
+1279 SGGQSFGSFIPK

-1312 KLIVKPPNQAK
+1312 KLIVKPPNQAN
-1323 YKENESVIIGNVA
+1323 YEENESVIIGNVA

-1395 MSGGI
+1395 MSGGV

-1424 TERSDI
+1424 TERADI
-1430 EDLKNILIDYEKCT
+1430 EDLKRILIDYEKCT

-1459 IQYFKKIIPYNYKR
+1459 IQYFKKIIPYNYKK
-1473 IIGIIDKYKAEGLS
+1473 IIGIIEKYELEGLS
-1487 EDQAKYK
+1487 KEDAKYK
-1494 AFKELQT
+1494 AFKELQNDNN

>member
-1 MKNSNLEYLHNFY
+1 MENSNSEYLHSFY
-14 DNMNKEKDACGIG
+14 DNLNKEKGACGIG
-27 LVANIDGKKEYRIL
+27 LVANIDGKKEYRVL

-72 IPHKFFERVAKD
+72 ISHKFFKRVAED
-84 YNIHLGN
+84 NNMHLGN
-91 VGDYGIAMIFFPNND
+91 AGDYGIAMIFFPNDD

-112 NLFEN
+112 NLFKNICEN
-117 TCDNNRLKILGWR
+117 NGLKILGWR
-130 DVPTNYKILGKKA
+130 EVPTNYKILGKKA
-143 IDCMPKIM
+143 IDCMPAII

-160 CEKGLEFDRRLY
+160 CEKGLEFDRKLY

-179 HNSNK
+179 HKSNK
-184 TFINSFSSRTIVY
+184 TFVNSFSSRTIVY
-197 KGMFLVDQLRQFY
+197 KGMFLVDQLRNFY
-210 NDLQDEDFE
+210 LDLQSNDYE

-267 TLHSDKLDKYKEK
+267 TLYSERLNNCKDK
-280 IYPIIQNVSSDS
+280 IFPIIQNVSSDS

-298 LEFFVMNGIPLPLVM
+298 LEFFVMNGMPLPLAM

-319 PWSKDDHISENKKD
+319 PWSKDEHMSESKKD

-358 IGATLDRNGLRPA
+358 VGATLDRNGLRPS

-419 SDEECKSYYTNMHPY
+419 SDEECKSYYTNLHPY
-434 GEWLSLNLIDLND
+434 GEWLSLNLINLND

-461 VRKKLY
+461 FRKKLY
-467 KIFAYTDDE
+467 KVFAYTDDE
-476 MKNQILPMARNG
+476 IKNQILPMATNG
-488 VEATA
+488 IEATA

-505 KKNPLL
+505 KKHPLL

-569 DILKIKTLNDE
+569 DILKIKSISDE
-580 FLKCDTV
+580 KIKCDTI
-587 SVLYNKNTFLINAID
+587 SILYNKNTALINAID
-602 ELIKNVDKACSE
+602 QLIKNVDKVCSE

-666 VHQMAMLLGFG
+666 VHQMATLLGFG

-697 ILDKEYHEAI
+697 TLDKEYHEAI

-746 DVIEKYFKGIVS
+746 EVIDKYFMGTVS
-758 RVGGIGIDEIEED
+758 RVAGIGINEIEED
-771 ILYRHNEAF
+771 ILYRHDEAF
-780 DKADTIEETSDND
+780 NTADKIEGIPNSD
-793 ECLYSKKHI
+793 ECLYSKKNI
-802 IALQKAVRAGDYN
+802 IALQKAVRSGDYK

-836 TFKETNNSI
+836 AFKETNNFV
-845 PLEEVEDAYQ
+845 PLEEVENAQQ

-868 SISKEVHET
+868 SISKEAHET

-918 VTSEYLNNAE
+918 VTIEYLNNAE

-982 AELIYDLKNVNRNAK
+982 AELIYDLKNANRNAK

-1023 LISGYDGGTGAAPVS
+1023 IISGYDGGTGAAPIS

-1107 RVCNKDICP
+1107 RVCNKDTCP
-1116 FGIATQNEDLRKR
+1116 FGIATQDEDLRKR

-1172 NDIQDAK
+1172 NDKQNTK
-1179 RAKLVDMNYFLNK
+1179 RAKLVDMNYFLNE
-1192 SSTEYTEYTD
+1192 SYAE
-1202 YNERHFISNQVLNLD
+1202 YNERHFVSNKNLNLD
-1217 NTIDE
+1217 NTVDE

-1234 KDKLNIENIKIS
+1234 KVKLNIDNIRIS

-1251 VGTILGSSITNKYGS
+1251 IGTILGSSISNKYGS
-1266 SLDDDSINIALVG
+1266 SLVDDSISISLVG
-1279 SGGQSFGAFIPK
+1279 SGGQSFGSFIPK
-1291 GLTMKLT
+1291 GLTMVLT

-1312 KLIVKPPNQAK
+1312 KLIVKPPNNASF
-1323 YKENESVIIGNVA
+1323 EACGSVIIGNVA

-1400 AYILDAKHILYT
+1400 AYILDANHILYT

-1424 TERSDI
+1424 TEKADI
-1430 EDLKNILIDYEKCT
+1430 EDLKSILIDYEKCT
-1444 GSKKAKHILEEFDKH
+1444 GSKKAKHILGEFDKH
-1459 IQYFKKIIPYNYKR
+1459 IQYFKKIIPYNYKKT
-1473 IIGIIDKYKAEGLS
+1473 IGIIEKYEAEGLS
-1487 EDQAKYK
+1487 KDQAKYK
-1494 AFKELQT
+1494 AFKELQTENNN

>member
-1 MKNSNLEYLHNFY
+1 MEKIDTKYLHSFY
-14 DNMNKEKDACGIG
+14 DNLNKEKDACGIG

-72 IPHKFFERVAKD
+72 IPHKFFKRVAKD

-91 VGDYGIAMIFFPNND
+91 VGDYGIAMIFFPNDD

-112 NLFEN
+112 NLFKN
-117 TCDNNRLKILGWR
+117 TCDNNGLKILGWR

-160 CEKGLEFDRRLY
+160 CEKGLEFDQRLY
-172 ICRREFE
+172 VCRREFE
-179 HNSNK
+179 HKSNK

-197 KGMFLVDQLRQFY
+197 KGMFLVNQLRQFY

-236 WAKAHPYR
+236 WSKAHPYR

-267 TLHSDKLDKYKEK
+267 TLHSDRLDNYKEK

-298 LEFFVMNGIPLPLVM
+298 LEFFVMNGIPLPLAM

-319 PWSKDDHISENKKD
+319 PWSKDDHMSENKKD

-392 DDSHIVKKSRLK
+392 DDSHIIKKSRLK

-419 SDEECKSYYTNMHPY
+419 SDEECKSYYTNLHPY

-447 VKIPNHKVPIHSED
+447 VKIPNHKVPIHSEGI
-461 VRKKLY
+461 RKKLY
-467 KIFAYTDDE
+467 KVFAYTDDE
-476 MKNQILPMARNG
+476 IKNQILPMARNG

-493 SMGHDEPIAVLS
+493 SMGHDEPLAVLS
-505 KKNPLL
+505 EKHPLL

-535 TDTNIY
+535 TDTSIY
-541 IGTDGNILNANGDN
+541 IGTDGNLLNANGDN

-587 SVLYNKNTFLINAID
+587 SILYNKNTSLDNAINQ
-602 ELIKNVDKACSE
+602 LVKNIDKVCSE

-623 RGIDENNLP
+623 RGVDENNLP
-632 IPSLLAVSAVEQ
+632 MPSLLAVSAVEQ

-697 ILDKEYHEAI
+697 ILDKESHEAI

-746 DVIEKYFKGIVS
+746 DVIDKYFMGIVS
-758 RVGGIGIDEIEED
+758 RVGGIGINEIAED
-771 ILYRHNEAF
+771 IIYRHNKVF
-780 DKADTIEETSDND
+780 DEINKIEEIYDND
-793 ECLYSKKHI
+793 ECLYSKKNI
-802 IALQKAVRAGDYN
+802 IALQKAVRAGDYE

-836 TFKETNNSI
+836 TFKEINNSI
-845 PLEEVEDAYQ
+845 PLEEVEDAHQ

-868 SISKEVHET
+868 SISKEAHET

-918 VTSEYLNNAE
+918 VTSEYLNNAD

-1058 IENGLRSR
+1058 IENGLRNR
-1066 VAIETDGKLMTGRDV
+1066 VVIETDGKLMTGRDV

-1107 RVCNKDICP
+1107 RVCNKDTCP

-1135 YLCNF
+1135 YVCNF

-1153 QLGFRNLNE
+1153 KIGFRNLNE
-1162 MIGRSDLLKI
+1162 MIGRSDLLKV
-1172 NDIQDAK
+1172 NDKQNTK
-1179 RAKLVDMNYFLNK
+1179 RSKLIDMNYFLNDTLTK
-1192 SSTEYTEYTD
+1192 H
-1202 YNERHFISNQVLNLD
+1202 NERHFISNQVLNID

-1222 KYFLPLFEKWDA
+1222 KHFLPLFEKWDA
-1234 KDKLNIENIKIS
+1234 KDKLNIDNVKIS

-1266 SLDDDSINIALVG
+1266 SLEDDSINISLVG

-1312 KLIVKPPNQAK
+1312 KLIVKPPNQAN
-1323 YKENESVIIGNVA
+1323 YEENESVIIGNVA
-1336 LYGATSGTAYICGV
+1336 LYGATAGTAYICGV

-1395 MSGGI
+1395 MSGGV
-1400 AYILDAKHILYT
+1400 AYILDAKHTLYT

-1424 TERSDI
+1424 AERADI
-1430 EDLKNILIDYEKCT
+1430 EDLKRILIDYEKCT

-1459 IQYFKKIIPYNYKR
+1459 IQYFKKIIPYNYKK
-1473 IIGIIDKYKAEGLS
+1473 IIGIIEKYELEGLS
-1487 EDQAKYK
+1487 KEDAKYK
-1494 AFKELQT
+1494 AFKELQNDNN

>member
-1 MKNSNLEYLHNFY
+1 M
-14 DNMNKEKDACGIG
+14 
-27 LVANIDGKKEYRIL
+27 
-41 DDALTIVERLSH
+41 
-53 RAGKDASGEV
+53 
-63 GDGVGVLTQ
+63 
-72 IPHKFFERVAKD
+72 
-84 YNIHLGN
+84 
-91 VGDYGIAMIFFPNND
+91 
-106 EREKEI
+106 
-112 NLFEN
+112 
-117 TCDNNRLKILGWR
+117 
-130 DVPTNYKILGKKA
+130 
-143 IDCMPKIM
+143 
-151 QCFVERPSD
+151 
-160 CEKGLEFDRRLY
+160 
-172 ICRREFE
+172 
-179 HNSNK
+179 
-184 TFINSFSSRTIVY
+184 
-197 KGMFLVDQLRQFY
+197 
-210 NDLQDEDFE
+210 
-219 TAIAIVHS
+219 
-227 RFSTNTLPS
+227 
-236 WAKAHPYR
+236 
-244 MIAHNGEINTI
+244 
-255 RGNFDRMYAREE
+255 
-267 TLHSDKLDKYKEK
+267 
-280 IYPIIQNVSSDS
+280 
-292 AMLDNT
+292 
-298 LEFFVMNGIPLPLVM
+298 
-313 MMLVPE
+313 
-319 PWSKDDHISENKKD
+319 
-333 FYHYYSTMMEAWD
+333 
-346 GPAAILF
+346 
-353 TDGEL
+353 
-358 IGATLDRNGLRPA
+358 
-371 RYYITDDN
+371 
-379 RLILS
+379 
-384 SEVGVLDI
+384 
-392 DDSHIVKKSRLK
+392 
-404 PGNILLIDVKNGRII
+404 
-419 SDEECKSYYTNMHPY
+419 
-434 GEWLSLNLIDLND
+434 
-447 VKIPNHKVPIHSED
+447 
-461 VRKKLY
+461 
-467 KIFAYTDDE
+467 
-476 MKNQILPMARNG
+476 
-488 VEATA
+488 
-493 SMGHDEPIAVLS
+493 
-505 KKNPLL
+505 
-511 FSYFKQLFAEVSN
+511 
-524 PPIDSIREEIV
+524 
-535 TDTNIY
+535 
-541 IGTDGNILNANGDN
+541 
-555 CHMLQVDSPILTGI
+555 
-569 DILKIKTLNDE
+569 
-580 FLKCDTV
+580 
-587 SVLYNKNTFLINAID
+587 
-602 ELIKNVDKACSE
+602 
-614 GTNIIILSD
+614 
-623 RGIDENNLP
+623 
-632 IPSLLAVSAVEQ
+632 PSLLAVSAVEQ

-697 ILDKEYHEAI
+697 ILDKESHEAI
-707 ADYNQALLHGVVKTA
+707 VDYNQALLHGVVKTA

-746 DVIEKYFKGIVS
+746 DVIDKYFMGIVS
-758 RVGGIGIDEIEED
+758 RVGGIGINEIAED
-771 ILYRHNEAF
+771 IIYRHNKAF
-780 DKADTIEETSDND
+780 DEINKIEEIFDND
-793 ECLYSKKHI
+793 ECLYSKKNI
-802 IALQKAVRAGDYN
+802 IALQKAVRAGDYK

-845 PLEEVEDAYQ
+845 PLEEVEDAHQ

-868 SISKEVHET
+868 SISKEAHEI

-882 NSLGAKSNT
+882 NSLDAKSNT

-918 VTSEYLNNAE
+918 VTSEYLNNAD

-938 KPGEGGHLPGKK
+938 KPGEGGYLPGKK

-1058 IENGLRSR
+1058 IENGLRNR

-1107 RVCNKDICP
+1107 RVCNKDTCP

-1153 QLGFRNLNE
+1153 KLGFRNLNE
-1162 MIGRSDLLKI
+1162 MVGRSDLLKV
-1172 NDIQDAK
+1172 NDKQNTK
-1179 RAKLVDMNYFLNK
+1179 RSKLIDMNYFLNDTLTK
-1192 SSTEYTEYTD
+1192 H
-1202 YNERHFISNQVLNLD
+1202 NERHFISNQVLNLD

-1234 KDKLNIENIKIS
+1234 KDKLNIDNVKIS

-1266 SLDDDSINIALVG
+1266 SLEDDSINISLVG

-1312 KLIVKPPNQAK
+1312 KLIVKPPNQAN
-1323 YKENESVIIGNVA
+1323 YEENESVIIGNVA

-1395 MSGGI
+1395 MSGGV

-1412 KTNKS
+1412 KTNNS
-1417 IIDIEEL
+1417 INTFNISK
-1424 TERSDI
+1424 RSY
-1430 EDLKNILIDYEKCT
+1430 LIT
-1444 GSKKAKHILEEFDKH
+1444 IKKL
-1459 IQYFKKIIPYNYKR
+1459 
-1473 IIGIIDKYKAEGLS
+1473 
-1487 EDQAKYK
+1487 
-1494 AFKELQT
+1494 

>member
-1 MKNSNLEYLHNFY
+1 MKNSNSEYLHSFY
-14 DNMNKEKDACGIG
+14 DNLYKEKDACGIG

-41 DDALTIVERLSH
+41 DDALSIVERLSH

-91 VGDYGIAMIFFPNND
+91 IGDYGIAMIFFPNDD

-112 NLFEN
+112 NLFKN
-117 TCDNNRLKILGWR
+117 VCKNNGLNILGWR
-130 DVPTNYKILGKKA
+130 DVPINYKMLGKKA

-151 QCFVERPSD
+151 QCIVERPND
-160 CEKGLEFDRRLY
+160 CEKGIEFDRRLY
-172 ICRREFE
+172 ICRIEFE
-179 HNSNK
+179 HKSNK

-197 KGMFLVDQLRQFY
+197 KGMLLVNQLRQFY

-236 WAKAHPYR
+236 WSKAHPYR

-267 TLHSDKLDKYKEK
+267 TLHSDKLDNYKEK

-298 LEFFVMNGIPLPLVM
+298 LEFFVMNGIPLPLAM

-319 PWSKDDHISENKKD
+319 PWSKDDHMSENKKD

-392 DDSHIVKKSRLK
+392 DDLHIIKKSRLK

-419 SDEECKSYYTNMHPY
+419 SDEECKSYYTNLHPY

-447 VKIPNHKVPIHSED
+447 VKIPNHKVPIHSEGI
-461 VRKKLY
+461 RKKLY

-476 MKNQILPMARNG
+476 IKNQILPMARNG

-493 SMGHDEPIAVLS
+493 SMGHDEPLAVLS
-505 KKNPLL
+505 EKHPLL
-511 FSYFKQLFAEVSN
+511 FYYFKQLFAEVSN

-535 TDTNIY
+535 TDTNTY
-541 IGTDGNILNANGDN
+541 IGTDGNLLNANGDN

-587 SVLYNKNTFLINAID
+587 SILYNKNTSLDNAINQ
-602 ELIKNVDKACSE
+602 LVKNIDKVCSE

-623 RGIDENNLP
+623 RGVDENNLP
-632 IPSLLAVSAVEQ
+632 MPSLLAVSAVEQ

-697 ILDKEYHEAI
+697 ILDKESHEAI
-707 ADYNQALLHGVVKTA
+707 DDYNQALLHGVVKTA

-746 DVIEKYFKGIVS
+746 DVIDKYFMGIVS
-758 RVGGIGIDEIEED
+758 RVGGIGINEISED
-771 ILYRHNEAF
+771 IIYRHNKAF
-780 DKADTIEETSDND
+780 DEINKIEEMFDND
-793 ECLYSKKHI
+793 ECLYSKKNI
-802 IALQKAVRAGDYN
+802 IALQKALRTGDYK

-845 PLEEVEDAYQ
+845 PLEEVEDAHQ

-868 SISKEVHET
+868 SISKEAHET

-918 VTSEYLNNAE
+918 VTSEYLNNAD

-1046 LELGLAETQKAL
+1046 LELGLAETQKDL
-1058 IENGLRSR
+1058 IENGLRNR

-1107 RVCNKDICP
+1107 RVCNKDTCP

-1153 QLGFRNLNE
+1153 KLGFRNLNE
-1162 MIGRSDLLKI
+1162 MIGRSDLLKV
-1172 NDIQDAK
+1172 NDKQNTK
-1179 RAKLVDMNYFLNK
+1179 RSKLIDMNYFLNDTLTK
-1192 SSTEYTEYTD
+1192 H
-1202 YNERHFISNQVLNLD
+1202 NERHFISNQVLNLD

-1222 KYFLPLFEKWDA
+1222 KHFLPLFEKWDA
-1234 KDKLNIENIKIS
+1234 KDKLNIDNVKIS

-1266 SLDDDSINIALVG
+1266 SLEDDSINISFVG
-1279 SGGQSFGAFIPK
+1279 SGGQSFGSFIPK

-1312 KLIVKPPNQAK
+1312 KLIVKPPNQAN
-1323 YKENESVIIGNVA
+1323 YEENESVIIGNVA

-1395 MSGGI
+1395 MSGGV

-1417 IIDIEEL
+1417 IINIEEL
-1424 TERSDI
+1424 NERADI
-1430 EDLKNILIDYEKCT
+1430 EDLKRILIDYEKCT

-1459 IQYFKKIIPYNYKR
+1459 IQYFKKIIPYNYKK
-1473 IIGIIDKYKAEGLS
+1473 IIGIIEKYELEGLS
-1487 EDQAKYK
+1487 KEDARYK
-1494 AFKELQT
+1494 AFKELQNDNN